1 MTDLTEF
8 RRHVREWLAENCPP
22 SMRTPFPEDEA
33 PMFGRRIPVRN
44 PDSKRWLDRMASRG
58 WTAPSWPAAY
68 GGGGLS
74 PAEQDILREELD
86 AIGAR
91 TPLQTMG
98 LWMLG
103 PILLEFGTEE
113 QKQQH
118 LPPIIRGEIFW
129 CQGYS
134 EPEAGSDLASLRT
147 SAEDKGDH
155 FIVNGQKIWTSFAD
169 KADWIFCLVRTDA
182 TQKHGGI
189 SFVII
194 DMDSPGVEVKPI
206 GLISGSSPF
215 CETFLTNVSV
225 PRDNLVGPL
234 NGGWTVAMKLLQHE
248 RQNASSTSFGSGDG
262 IDLLDVARDAAG
274 DGALDPLL
282 KLRMA
287 THLAEEEAFQHTVAR
302 VNEDVRAGKPA
313 AAVSILKYL
322 IAKINQDRTELVLEG
337 RGLSGLGW
345 DGPAFDEEAQRDT
358 RHWLRTKA
366 NSIEGGTSEINL
378 NIISKRVLGLPDQ

>member
-1 MTDLTEF
+1 MTDLSEF
-8 RRHVREWLAENCPP
+8 RREVRDWLAENCPP

-33 PMFGRRIPVRN
+33 PLFGRRIPTKN
-44 PDSKRWLDRMASRG
+44 PDSKLWLDRMAARG
-58 WTAPSWPAAY
+58 WTAPSWPKAY
-68 GGGGLS
+68 GGGGLA
-74 PAEQDILREELD
+74 PAEQTILREELD

-91 TPLQTMG
+91 PPLQTMG

-113 QKQQH
+113 QKQKH

-147 SAEDKGDH
+147 AAEDKGDH

-169 KADWIFCLVRTDA
+169 KADWIFCLVRTD
-182 TQKHGGI
+182 TSQKHGGI
-189 SFVII
+189 SFLMI
-194 DMDSPGVEVKPI
+194 DMDSPGVTVRPI

-215 CETFLTNVSV
+215 CETFLTDVVV
-225 PRDNLVGPL
+225 PRENLVGPL
-234 NGGWTVAMKLLQHE
+234 NAGWTVAMKLLQHE
-248 RQNASSTSFGSGDG
+248 RQNASSTSFGVGEG
-262 IDLLDVARDAAG
+262 IDLMDVARKTKDRC
-274 DGALDPLL
+274 DTDPFLVQ
-282 KLRMA
+282 RMA
-287 THLAEEEAFQHTVAR
+287 LHLAEEEAFQHTVVR
-302 VNEDVRAGKPA
+302 VNEDVRVGKPA

-322 IAKINQDRTELVLEG
+322 VAKINQDRSELVVEA
-337 RGLSGLGW
+337 RGLAGLGW
-345 DGPAFDEEAQRDT
+345 SGPAFDQAMQQET